1 MGDRSMMQ
9 VAARLAESYPALP
22 DVAAFARRHRREFVL
37 DVFAPDPD
45 AAPAYGEYDHG
56 RDGVTEALIKQGV
69 WEAQESTVAVDIL
82 ATTPGKVLDFGAHI
96 GWYTVLAGLFG
107 NHPVI
112 AFEPDAPTIQLLD
125 TNARRYGV
133 DVEHRFSP
141 VGPTS
146 PPVAVGGDVALMK
159 CDIEGMD
166 GYAVDACAGLFRR
179 HRIRYALIEVSPIFT
194 ADGRSDCDYVVMVGQ
209 LRDWGYRVYRV
220 PPKGWEHNDAY
231 REQPLATLKAH
242 RELGT
247 DWAEVVAGCRQ
258 DNFVFIRNED
268 A

>member
-1 MGDRSMMQ
+1 MLVRDRAT
-9 VAARLAESYPALP
+9 VDARLAERYPALP
-22 DVAAFARRHRREFVL
+22 DVAGFAKRYQRSLTL
-37 DVFAPDPD
+37 DVFALDPD

-56 RDGVTEALIKQGV
+56 RDGVTEALVKQGV

-82 ATTPGKVLDFGAHI
+82 ANTSGTVLDFGAHI

-107 NHPVI
+107 SHPVI

-125 TNARRYGV
+125 TNAKRYGV

-141 VGPTS
+141 VEPST
-146 PPVAVGGDVALMK
+146 PPVAVDGDVALMK
-159 CDIEGMD
+159 SDIEGMD
-166 GYAVDACAGLFRR
+166 GYAVDCCADLFRQ

-194 ADGRSDCDYVVMVGQ
+194 ADGRSDCDYVAMVGR

-231 REQPLATLKAH
+231 RENPLATLKKH
-242 RELGT
+242 RELGG

-258 DNFVFIRNED
+258 DNFVFIRDED